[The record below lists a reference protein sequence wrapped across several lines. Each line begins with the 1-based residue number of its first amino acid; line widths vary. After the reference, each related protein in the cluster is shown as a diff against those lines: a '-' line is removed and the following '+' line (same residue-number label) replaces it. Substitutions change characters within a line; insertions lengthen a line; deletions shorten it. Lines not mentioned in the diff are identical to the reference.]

1 MPARLEVIKA
11 ISGQR
16 IYFYPQQG
24 RPSATPSVEIKDQ
37 YGSTVT
43 ASATSNVTQDSVN
56 TTVSVAGAKGD
67 TSLTLASVSGIE
79 FRKTYLITNSLLQ
92 TEWVRVYSVNS
103 STKVVEFDEP
113 LEFTH
118 DTSATFVSTMF
129 YRTLQSGEV
138 DSLEELYRAR
148 ASYVVDSMTYVQEI
162 PFDVVLTPLVN
173 PLTVEYI
180 KKRRP
185 GVMRREPSSTRGSDL
200 ADLRE
205 AAWDEV
211 MKGIRGHKD
220 GWRPALLK
228 TPDDIEQWALAEFDK
243 LAWEAGITTVLRG
256 EWAGIDAIEHLENKI
271 SRLANKS
278 LVSLKF
284 MDLSDDDSR
293 ADDEIE
299 YQRPDFSR

>member
-1 MPARLEVIKA
+1 MSARLEIVKGA
-11 ISGQR
+11 SSQR
-16 IYFYPQQG
+16 IYFYPQEG
-24 RPSATPSVEIKDQ
+24 RPSATPSVQIKDQ

-43 ASATSNVTQDSVN
+43 ASSTSYVTQDTVN
-56 TTVSVAGAKGD
+56 TTVSVAGAKNA
-67 TSLTLASVSGIE
+67 TSLTLTSVSGIE
-79 FRKTYLITNSLLQ
+79 FRKSYLITNSLSQ
-92 TEWVRVYSVNS
+92 REWVRIYSINS

-113 LEFTH
+113 LEFAH
-118 DTSATFVSTMF
+118 DISATFVSTMF
-129 YRTLQSGEV
+129 YRTLQSSEI

-148 ASYVVDSMTYVQEI
+148 ASYVVNGITYIQEI

-185 GVMRREPSSTRGSDL
+185 GIMRREPSSTRGSDL

-211 MKGIRGHKD
+211 MKGIRSHQD

-228 TPDDIEQWALAEFDK
+228 TPDDIESWALAEFDK
-243 LAWEAGITTVLRG
+243 IAWENGISTVLRG
-256 EWAGIDAIEHLENKI
+256 EWSGIDAIEHLENKV

-278 LVSLKF
+278 LSSLKF
-284 MDLSDDDSR
+284 MDFDDDDSR
-293 ADDEIE
+293 SDDEIE
-299 YQRPDFSR
+299 YRRPDFVR

>member
-1 MPARLEVIKA
+1 MSARLEIVKGA
-11 ISGQR
+11 SGQR
-16 IYFYPQQG
+16 IYFYPQEG
-24 RPSATPSVEIKDQ
+24 RPSATPSVQIKDQ

-43 ASATSNVTQDSVN
+43 ASSTNYVTQDTVN
-56 TTVSVAGAKGD
+56 TTVSVAGAKNA
-67 TSLTLASVSGIE
+67 TSLTLTSVSGIE
-79 FRKTYLITNSLLQ
+79 FRKSYLITNSLSQ
-92 TEWVRVYSVNS
+92 REWVRIYSINS

-113 LEFTH
+113 LEFAH

-148 ASYVVDSMTYVQEI
+148 ASYVVNGMTYVQEI

-185 GVMRREPSSTRGSDL
+185 GIMRREPSSTRGSDL

-211 MKGIRGHKD
+211 MKGIRGHQD

-228 TPDDIEQWALAEFDK
+228 TPDDIESWALAEFDK
-243 LAWEAGITTVLRG
+243 IAWENGISTVLRG
-256 EWAGIDAIEHLENKI
+256 EWSGIDAIEHLENKV

-278 LVSLKF
+278 LASLKF
-284 MDLSDDDSR
+284 MDFDDDDSR
-293 ADDEIE
+293 SDDEIE
-299 YQRPDFSR
+299 YRRPDFVR

>member
-1 MPARLEVIKA
+1 MSARLEIVKGA
-11 ISGQR
+11 SSQR
-16 IYFYPQQG
+16 IYFYPQEG
-24 RPSATPSVEIKDQ
+24 RPSATPSVQIKDQ

-43 ASATSNVTQDSVN
+43 ASSTSYVTQDTVN
-56 TTVSVAGAKGD
+56 TTVSVAGAKNA
-67 TSLTLASVSGIE
+67 TSLTLTSVSGIE
-79 FRKTYLITNSLLQ
+79 FRKSYLITNSLSQ
-92 TEWVRVYSVNS
+92 REWVRIYSINS

-113 LEFTH
+113 LEFAH
-118 DTSATFVSTMF
+118 DISAPFVSTMF
-129 YRTLQSGEV
+129 YRTLQSSEI

-148 ASYVVDSMTYVQEI
+148 ASYVVNGITYIQEI

-185 GVMRREPSSTRGSDL
+185 GIMRREPSSTRGSDL

-211 MKGIRGHKD
+211 MKGIRSHQD

-228 TPDDIEQWALAEFDK
+228 TPDDIESWALAEFDK
-243 LAWEAGITTVLRG
+243 IAWENGISTVLRG
-256 EWAGIDAIEHLENKI
+256 EWSGIDAIEHLENKV

-278 LVSLKF
+278 LSSLKF
-284 MDLSDDDSR
+284 MDFDDDDSR
-293 ADDEIE
+293 SDDEME
-299 YQRPDFSR
+299 YKRPDFVR